1 MDTGNIPKDILY
13 KKAATA
19 REYEEGRRL
28 FLEYADSLHY
38 DLCFQGFAE
47 EVKAIDRQYSEPSG
61 ALLLAYRDSEAI
73 ACAGIRR
80 FDEGVAELKRM
91 FVLPDFRGHHIGR
104 QMLEIALR
112 TAKELGYKKIL
123 LDTMPSMLQAKKLYL
138 DFGFTEMASYR
149 YNPVEGAVFMEK
161 KLD

>member
-1 MDTGNIPKDILY
+1 MDRGNIRKEIVY

-19 REYEEGRRL
+19 QEYEEGRGL

-38 DLCFQGFAE
+38 DLCFQGFEE
-47 EVKAIDRQYSEPSG
+47 EVKAIDSQYSEPAG
-61 ALLLAYRDSEAI
+61 ALLLAYQDDRAI

-91 FVLPDFRGHHIGR
+91 FVLPHFRGQHIGR
-104 QMLEIALR
+104 GMLEIALH

-138 DFGFTEMASYR
+138 EFGFTEMPAYR
-149 YNPVEGAVFMEK
+149 YNPVKGAVFMEK